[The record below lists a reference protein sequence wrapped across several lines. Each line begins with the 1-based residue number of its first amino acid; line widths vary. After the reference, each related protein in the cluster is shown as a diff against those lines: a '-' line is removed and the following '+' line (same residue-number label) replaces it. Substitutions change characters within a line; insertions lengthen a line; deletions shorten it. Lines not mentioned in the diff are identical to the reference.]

1 MRGLGASHAEI
12 LGESNPNT
20 TPSRGR
26 SILATTPSKQKPA
39 RSIHPRHPSSP
50 RPQPE
55 SRRADVARRLGVA
68 KSTAHR
74 LLTMLRSRGLAEE
87 KPAIRQAKPRRPTRC
102 SSAGKAI
109 AAFDP
114 ALAAARFPPRTD
126 TTTCTASDFEQA
138 PAQCAAPVT
147 PPTSVR
153 RSSAGAAVA
162 ARAPDR
168 SGRACA
174 AVSLVT

>member
-1 MRGLGASHAEI
+1 M
-12 LGESNPNT
+12 
-20 TPSRGR
+20 
-26 SILATTPSKQKPA
+26 LATTPSKQRPA
-39 RSIHPRHPSSP
+39 RSIHPRQPSCP

-55 SRRADVARRLGVA
+55 SRRSDIARRLGVA

-74 LLTMLRSRGLAEE
+74 LLTMLCSRGLAER
-87 KPAIRQAKPRRPTRC
+87 KPAIRQAKRRRPTHC

-109 AAFDP
+109 AAFAP
-114 ALAAARFPPRTD
+114 ALAAAHRAAGLPPRTD
-126 TTTCTASDFEQA
+126 TTLCTAADFEQA
-138 PAQCAAPVT
+138 PAQ
-147 PPTSVR
+147 VR
-153 RSSAGAAVA
+153 RTGCPTNLGEAIVGGAAVA